1 MSFPDSPD
9 SKCVSQPQSKFRIV
23 YVENC
28 SNISSQKPLF
38 TGAYAHL
45 DEIKERLADFI
56 SSHPNVT
63 IEYYNKK
70 LGLRNRH
77 ILTDELPPNL
87 EDIYVYLR
95 SKKLMTCQVCEGRM
109 EGRALEGDNHDHK

>member
-1 MSFPDSPD
+1 MSFPDSD
-9 SKCVSQPQSKFRIV
+9 CVSQPKFRII

-45 DEIKERLADFI
+45 DEIHERLSYFI
-56 SSHPNVT
+56 PSHPTLT

-77 ILTDELPPNL
+77 LLTDELPFDL
-87 EDIYVYLR
+87 ESIYVYLR
-95 SKKLMTCQVCEGRM
+95 STKLMSCQVCEGRVT
-109 EGRALEGDNHDHK
+109 GDNHTHK